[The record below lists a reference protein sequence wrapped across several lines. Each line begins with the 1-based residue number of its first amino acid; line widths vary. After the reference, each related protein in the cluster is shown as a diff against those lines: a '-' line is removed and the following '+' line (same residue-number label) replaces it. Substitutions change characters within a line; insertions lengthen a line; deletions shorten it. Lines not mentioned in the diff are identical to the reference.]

1 MKRMKNMSRIALLI
15 AVIAAV
21 LPAHGAA
28 VQAVASTQDIITVGT
43 VSGSSVVDVP
53 VYIRDT
59 SGSSLGLDQPAG
71 SRIQSYSIKVDYA
84 PTTAVQSITFSRAGI
99 TSGLTPTFEV
109 TPSAAGSVSLLDQFP
124 EATDLIPFTL
134 DATAPG
140 NQIGV
145 LHVTIAPG
153 TLPGTVINFTLDAT
167 LTQLSNEGGSPT
179 TLETTANA
187 RLTLVNGSLTVTA
200 VPDAVPTLGTWALVL
215 LALTLAAVALR
226 VRL

>member
-1 MKRMKNMSRIALLI
+1 MKNMSRIALLI
-15 AVIAAV
+15 AAIAAV
-21 LPAHGAA
+21 LPAHRVAA
-28 VQAVASTQDIITVGT
+28 QAVPSPQDIITVGT
-43 VSGSSVVDVP
+43 ASGSSVVDVP

-59 SGSSLGLDQPAG
+59 SGSPLGLDQPPG

-109 TPSAAGSVSLLDQFP
+109 TPSSPGSVSLLDQFP
-124 EATDLIPFTL
+124 EATNLIPFTL
-134 DATAPG
+134 DAIPPG

-153 TLPGTVINFTLDAT
+153 TLPGTVINFTLDAA
-167 LTQLSNEGGSPT
+167 LTQLSDEGGSPT
-179 TLETTANA
+179 TLETTGNA
-187 RLTLVNGSLTVTA
+187 RLLLVNGSLTVTA
-200 VPDAVPTLGTWALVL
+200 APAVPDAIPTLGTWALLL
-215 LALTLAAVALR
+215 LAATLAVIALR